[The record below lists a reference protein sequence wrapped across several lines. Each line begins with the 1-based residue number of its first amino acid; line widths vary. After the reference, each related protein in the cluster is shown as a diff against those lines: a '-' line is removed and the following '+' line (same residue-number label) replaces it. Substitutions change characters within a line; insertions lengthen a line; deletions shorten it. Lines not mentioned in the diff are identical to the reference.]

1 MEAVVTQQRG
11 YWRESGERIS
21 AQEAW
26 DVWAEHAYAV
36 LTDVAQT
43 YHSTITYGEL
53 RDRLFAASGIRTSAL
68 LQNWI
73 GEVLNRVI
81 HESLRRGHPPLSA
94 LVVRVDDGMVGGG
107 YDEVLRVTGE
117 PPAEDEMAR
126 EKHAAGSRLACYRH
140 FGASLPSDGGV
151 PALAPKLQATV
162 ERRRAQ
168 APPPRRPVCPN
179 CFVQLPVSGRCDS
192 C

>member
-1 MEAVVTQQRG
+1 MEAEVTQQRG
-11 YWRESGERIS
+11 YWREGGERIS
-21 AQEAW
+21 AREAW
-26 DVWAEHAYAV
+26 DIWARHAYGI
-36 LTDVAQT
+36 LIDVAQT

-81 HESLRRGHPPLSA
+81 HESRRRGDPPLSA
-94 LVVRVDDGMVGGG
+94 LVVRTEDGMVGGG

-126 EKHAAGSRLACYRH
+126 EEHAAGSRLACYHH
-140 FGASLPSDGGV
+140 FGASLPPDGGV
-151 PALAPKLQATV
+151 PALAPKLQAAV
-162 ERRRAQ
+162 NRRRAQ
-168 APPPRRPVCPN
+168 TPPPRRPVCPT
-179 CFVQLPVSGRCDS
+179 CFVQLPVSGTCDS